1 MGISFLERSGNGEMK
16 MDQTN
21 SKQAPPIFS
30 TRLHVFRWLLIMGLG
45 VSLLACG
52 GSKQTKAPETTDGEV
67 DIDKLLNSPAD
78 TEKENAEDAE
88 VLKLLGIT
96 PENANTE
103 APKVEPKVTE
113 AKPEPAMPGAAD
125 LQKEIDRLQG
135 ELNVKTQQVTDL
147 RNSLMER
154 DARLQELERTS
165 QAAGTRTASPRAPAG
180 GNGVMQ
186 RYADARNL
194 YEQRRYAEAAAAFQ
208 AILAENDKTSYA
220 DNCQYWIGEAY
231 YGMGKFAQAIAEFE
245 KVFTFPRSN
254 KTDAALLKI
263 GLCYL
268 QIGERQ
274 QARSQLEQLIATY
287 PSSQYVAKARKYL
300 ARL

>member
-1 MGISFLERSGNGEMK
+1 MY
-16 MDQTN
+16 QTN
-21 SKQAPPIFS
+21 SKQAPQIFS
-30 TRLHVFRWLLIMGLG
+30 IRLHGFLWILILGLG

-52 GSKQTKAPETTDGEV
+52 GSKQTQAPETTDGEV
-67 DIDKLLNSPAD
+67 DIDKLLSSPAD
-78 TEKENAEDAE
+78 AENENAEDAE

-96 PENANTE
+96 PENTDTD
-103 APKVEPKVTE
+103 APKMEPQAPE
-113 AKPEPAMPGAAD
+113 AKTEPAMSGAAD
-125 LQKEIDRLQG
+125 LQKEVDRLQG
-135 ELNVKTQQVTDL
+135 ELNVKTQQITDL

-165 QAAGTRTASPRAPAG
+165 QTTGTRPAGTRAPAG
-180 GNGVMQ
+180 GNGSMQ

-194 YEQRRYAEAAAAFQ
+194 YEQRRYADAASAFQ
-208 AILAENDKTSYA
+208 AILAENDKSSYA

-287 PSSQYVAKARKYL
+287 PGSQYVAKARKYL

>member
-1 MGISFLERSGNGEMK
+1 MSQI
-16 MDQTN
+16 N
-21 SKQAPPIFS
+21 SMRAPRKFS
-30 TRLHVFRWLLIMGLG
+30 TTPNGYFGMLILCLGL
-45 VSLLACG
+45 SLMACG

-67 DIDKLLNSPAD
+67 DIDKLLSSPAD
-78 TEKENAEDAE
+78 AEKENAEDAE

-96 PENANTE
+96 PENTTSAAPETE
-103 APKVEPKVTE
+103 RPVAE
-113 AKPEPAMPGAAD
+113 AKTEPVTPGAAD

-135 ELNVKTQQVTDL
+135 ELNVKTQQITDL

-154 DARLQELERTS
+154 DARLQESERS
-165 QAAGTRTASPRAPAG
+165 QQMTATRPANTRGSTG
-180 GNGVMQ
+180 GNGAMQ

-194 YEQRRYAEAAAAFQ
+194 YEQRRYAEAASAFQ
-208 AILAENDKTSYA
+208 AILAENDKSSYA
-220 DNCQYWIGEAY
+220 DNCQYWIGESY

-268 QIGERQ
+268 QMGERQ

>member
-1 MGISFLERSGNGEMK
+1 MK
-16 MDQTN
+16 MRQINFNQT
-21 SKQAPPIFS
+21 PRICS
-30 TRLHVFRWLLIMGLG
+30 TQPNGYLLMLILCLGL
-45 VSLLACG
+45 SLLACG
-52 GSKQTKAPETTDGEV
+52 GSKQTKVPETTDGEV
-67 DIDKLLNSPAD
+67 DIDKLLSSPAD
-78 TEKENAEDAE
+78 AEKENAEDAE

-96 PENANTE
+96 PENAAATD
-103 APKVEPKVTE
+103 APKMEPQATPAEVKT
-113 AKPEPAMPGAAD
+113 EPALPGTAD
-125 LQKEIDRLQG
+125 LQKEVDRLQG
-135 ELNVKTQQVTDL
+135 ELNVRNQQITDL

-154 DARLQELERTS
+154 DARLGELERT
-165 QAAGTRTASPRAPAG
+165 QQTAATRQTSTRGLTG
-180 GNGVMQ
+180 GNGAMQ

-194 YEQRRYAEAAAAFQ
+194 YEQRRYAESASAFQ
-208 AILAENDKTSYA
+208 AILAENDKSSYA
-220 DNCQYWIGEAY
+220 DNCQYWIGECY
-231 YGMGKFAQAIAEFE
+231 YGLGKFAQAIAEFE

-268 QIGERQ
+268 QMGERQ

>member
-1 MGISFLERSGNGEMK
+1 MK
-16 MDQTN
+16 AIN
-21 SKQAPPIFS
+21 SMRLPQKTSTPPKGYFWIFI
-30 TRLHVFRWLLIMGLG
+30 LWLG

-67 DIDKLLNSPAD
+67 DIDKLLSTPAD
-78 TEKENAEDAE
+78 GEKENAEDAE
-88 VLKLLGIT
+88 VLRLLGI
-96 PENANTE
+96 
-103 APKVEPKVTE
+103 
-113 AKPEPAMPGAAD
+113 KPEDTATDLPKMEPQTTTAETKTEPATPGTAD

-135 ELNVKTQQVTDL
+135 ELNVKTQQITDL

-154 DARLQELERTS
+154 DARMQELEQSRQNAVARPTS
-165 QAAGTRTASPRAPAG
+165 TRGMTG
-180 GNGVMQ
+180 GNGSMQ

-194 YEQRRYAEAAAAFQ
+194 YEQRRYAEAVSAFQ
-208 AILAENDKTSYA
+208 AVLTENDKSSYA
-220 DNCQYWIGEAY
+220 DNCQYWIGESY

-268 QIGERQ
+268 QMGERQ

>member
-1 MGISFLERSGNGEMK
+1 MK
-16 MDQTN
+16 MRQIKFN
-21 SKQAPPIFS
+21 QSPRFFS
-30 TRLHVFRWLLIMGLG
+30 TALNGYLLILILGLG
-45 VSLLACG
+45 LSLLACG
-52 GSKQTKAPETTDGEV
+52 GGKQMKTSETTDGEV
-67 DIDKLLNSPAD
+67 DIDKLLSSPAD
-78 TEKENAEDAE
+78 AEKENAEDAE

-96 PENANTE
+96 PENTATTD
-103 APKVEPKVTE
+103 APQMEPQVTTTE
-113 AKPEPAMPGAAD
+113 AKPKPATPATAD

-135 ELNVKTQQVTDL
+135 ELNVRNQQITDL

-154 DARLQELERTS
+154 DARLGELERMQQTATTRQTS
-165 QAAGTRTASPRAPAG
+165 TRGLTG
-180 GNGVMQ
+180 GNGTMQ
-186 RYADARNL
+186 RYADARDL
-194 YEQRRYAEAAAAFQ
+194 YEQRRYAEATSAFQ
-208 AILAENDKTSYA
+208 AILAENDKSSYA
-220 DNCQYWIGEAY
+220 DNCQYWIGECY
-231 YGMGKFAQAIAEFE
+231 YGLGKYAQAIAEFE

-268 QIGERQ
+268 QMGERQ